1 MSRGV
6 RWGILGTAWVAD
18 RALLPALRA
27 ARGAEPLAVAS
38 RTPARAR
45 AMAARH
51 GVPRVHAGYEDLL
64 ADPEVDAVYLPLPNS
79 LHREWTLRAL
89 EAGKHVLCEKPLALD
104 AAEAREMAAAAR
116 GHDRLLMEAVMYRF
130 HPAMGELVA
139 SLAGTRLRFLQAAF
153 GFRLDAAAVPGNYRL
168 RPELG
173 GGALLDVGCYLVDL
187 ARWLLGEPAEVDAVW
202 HRGPSGVDLS
212 CTAVLGFSDGAQ
224 AALHASLE
232 CAEHQELVAVHG
244 GGVVRRDRPFT
255 AWRDPHDPYQLM
267 VEAFSAAVLDGGPPP
282 LPLESSIATLEVLD
296 RIRAAAEAR
305 SKGRA
310 RTDGVGAAGA

>member
-1 MSRGV
+1 MSRGGV
-6 RWGILGTAWVAD
+6 RWGILGAAWVAG
-18 RALLPALRA
+18 RAVLPALRD
-27 ARGAEPLAVAS
+27 ARGAVPLAIAS
-38 RTPARAR
+38 RSPERAR
-45 AMAARH
+45 ELAARH
-51 GVPRVHAGYEDLL
+51 GVPRVHAGYEELL
-64 ADPEVDAVYLPLPNS
+64 ADPEVDAVYVPLPNA

-89 EAGKHVLCEKPLALD
+89 RAGKHVLCEKPLAVD
-104 AAEAREMAAAAR
+104 AAQAREMAAAAR
-116 GHDRLLMEAVMYRF
+116 GRGRLLMEAVMYRF
-130 HPAMGELVA
+130 HPAVRELVA
-139 SLAGTRLRFLQAAF
+139 SLTSHRVRFLHAVF
-153 GFRLDAAAVPGNYRL
+153 GFPLDPAVAPDTYRL

-187 ARWLLGEPAEVDAVW
+187 TRWLLGEPAEVDAVW
-202 HRGPSGVDLS
+202 HRGPTGVDLS
-212 CTAVLGFSDGAQ
+212 CTAVLGFPDGAQ

-267 VEAFSAAVLDGGPPP
+267 VEAFSAAVLDGDPPP

-296 RIRAAAEAR
+296 RIRAAAEVR

-310 RTDGVGAAGA
+310 RTDGAPAGA